1 MTALTIRAEPT
12 DAPVLRRLPVP
23 VAEPRPALRVVR
35 EPDLAVAAGQASL
48 DLDLDLPEPGPGPAA
63 SPVARP
69 AASPV
74 ARPVARPAAGP
85 VARSVQDPG
94 PATGRRRG
102 DEAAVA
108 ALCAHRLTPVEALPD
123 PQRWAAQF
131 VQAAVEVAAGQRPAG
146 QLVRWTTEGVHAR
159 IARRSQL
166 AARQER
172 AAGPSRARVHSVRV
186 CHPADS
192 IVEACAVV
200 SHRNRIRAVALRLEG
215 LDGRWRVTALEIG

>member
-1 MTALTIRAEPT
+1 VTALTITAEPA
-12 DAPVLRRLPVP
+12 DSPVLRRLPVP

-35 EPDLAVAAGQASL
+35 TPDAGVAAGQDSLPLDLSRSSPRPAPVPATNPAPHHAASL
-48 DLDLDLPEPGPGPAA
+48 AA
-63 SPVARP
+63 APSHAAVAP
-69 AASPV
+69 S
-74 ARPVARPAAGP
+74 
-85 VARSVQDPG
+85 
-94 PATGRRRG
+94 GRRRG
-102 DEAAVA
+102 DDAAVA
-108 ALCAHRLTPVEALPD
+108 ALCAARPTPADALPD

-186 CHPADS
+186 CCPADS